1 MKVSMTISQKK
12 RAQKHKKII
21 DLYNEMSKSNPN
33 ASRYSKWRTI
43 AAKVGYS
50 ISGVRSVTEKL
61 ESSCAMD
68 G

>member
-1 MKVSMTISQKK
+1 MKVEMTISQKK
-12 RAQKHKKII
+12 RAQKHNKILE
-21 DLYNEMSKSNPN
+21 LYKEMSESNPD